1 MLVEGHHLM
10 FSVRPMRATSSAAEV
25 SETRAVGLTEFVF
38 FLGKRECNAKI
49 RDPKA
54 DSPNLQTGWVD

>member
-1 MLVEGHHLM
+1 M